1 MVIPMI
7 KVVDTQATMKPLLSL
22 FNPKLL
28 TAFYDVSKFNRD
40 FHQSFPIE
48 NQMSPEL
55 INKPCIQLRSLPGMA
70 ATILSIALFIGAGT
84 AQAFQLTDT
93 TGQPQRLAD
102 LKGKW
107 VVVNFWA
114 TWCPPC
120 IKEIPDI
127 AAFAI
132 SANPNIAT
140 QGEKVRVL
148 GIALD
153 WDETGNANVDAL
165 KVKAFAKKIG
175 HTYPLVLGTDVN
187 EKFFGKMKGMPTTI
201 VYNPAGKI
209 AYQKTGVVTQELL
222 ARVIAG
228 EKM

>member
-1 MVIPMI
+1 
-7 KVVDTQATMKPLLSL
+7 
-22 FNPKLL
+22 
-28 TAFYDVSKFNRD
+28 
-40 FHQSFPIE
+40 
-48 NQMSPEL
+48 MSPEL
-55 INKPCIQLRSLPGMA
+55 IVKPRNTHPLMLG
-70 ATILSIALFIGAGT
+70 IAVTVLGLALLIGSSV
-84 AQAFQLTDT
+84 AQAFQLKDT
-93 TGQPQRLAD
+93 TGHPQRLED

-127 AAFAI
+127 AAFAL

-153 WDETGNANVDAL
+153 WDETGKPEVDER

-175 HTYPLVLGTDVN
+175 HTYPLVLGTEAS

-228 EKM
+228 EKMKF